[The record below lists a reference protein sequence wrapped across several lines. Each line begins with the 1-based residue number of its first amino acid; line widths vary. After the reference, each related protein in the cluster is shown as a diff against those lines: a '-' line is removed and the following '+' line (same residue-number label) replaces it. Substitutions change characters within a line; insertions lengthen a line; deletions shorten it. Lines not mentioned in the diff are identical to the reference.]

1 MASAL
6 RGGNSVNKWTLGA
19 NSHPGRLRCCHQG
32 HLITTCGAAVPGKGG
47 GGRLRRKGAAACA
60 GEPKTG
66 AFTGRWAFRHHPP
79 PPTGPGP
86 GSAWAGVRRAS
97 RGAWRGSVR
106 AAPRA
111 GLRRAAGAAL
121 APGPAVGR
129 ALLPRLGPGRLRCS
143 RRGGAGRRGGR

>member
-47 GGRLRRKGAAACA
+47 GGRLRRRAKNGSFY
-60 GEPKTG
+60 GKMGLSPPPT
-66 AFTGRWAFRHHPP
+66 P

-86 GSAWAGVRRAS
+86 GSAWAGVRRA
-97 RGAWRGSVR
+97 
-106 AAPRA
+106 
-111 GLRRAAGAAL
+111 
-121 APGPAVGR
+121 PAV
-129 ALLPRLGPGRLRCS
+129 L
-143 RRGGAGRRGGR
+143 GGARSEQPLGRD